1 MVVWAKVRTLVGRGF
16 VGLTLVLTGTIVL
29 FLHLFGVFLV
39 FHLVFHLCFHLGSH
53 FVFPFCPTVIGFNPH
68 TSHPIVMFSPK
79 IGLSTMAKKQRQIS
93 PLTWE
98 KKSGS
103 DVVATRT
110 ALPLRLSYALTIHK
124 SQGQTLPRVEISF
137 TNGSFA
143 NGQAYSALSRATGF
157 RGLTIKKLKESDI
170 KVAKKVIDWYMMVF
184 GTVS

>member
-1 MVVWAKVRTLVGRGF
+1 MPVWSMVVWAKVRTLVGRGF
-16 VGLTLVLTGTIVL
+16 GNDCLVSSLVWGVSRFPSCFSIFASILVPTLF
-29 FLHLFGVFLV
+29 FL
-39 FHLVFHLCFHLGSH
+39 
-53 FVFPFCPTVIGFNPH
+53 FPFCPTVIGFNPH

>member
-1 MVVWAKVRTLVGRGF
+1 
-16 VGLTLVLTGTIVL
+16 
-29 FLHLFGVFLV
+29 
-39 FHLVFHLCFHLGSH
+39 
-53 FVFPFCPTVIGFNPH
+53 
-68 TSHPIVMFSPK
+68 MFSPK